1 MEGIDLKI
9 SEMAKK
15 VAEELGYKFVY
26 LKWLYEDGNK
36 VLRIAIDK
44 KDGIGLLDITKFN
57 EVFSPMIDEIEELQ
71 FPFVLDCSSPGAE
84 REVDLS
90 ELDSDKDYFIGQY
103 MEFDLKNGQQYL
115 GTLTEINDDDYLL
128 NYFEKSRKKKVTIK
142 KEDVLKTQ
150 LRVKI

>member
-1 MEGIDLKI
+1 
-9 SEMAKK
+9 
-15 VAEELGYKFVY
+15 
-26 LKWLYEDGNK
+26 
-36 VLRIAIDK
+36 
-44 KDGIGLLDITKFN
+44 
-57 EVFSPMIDEIEELQ
+57 
-71 FPFVLDCSSPGAE
+71 
-84 REVDLS
+84 
-90 ELDSDKDYFIGQY
+90 